1 MSGINIE
8 DCVATSKSRRIP
20 KAAKE
25 INFVAEYLA
34 NGGNG
39 TKAALKAYDCS
50 NSNDPKKT
58 ASVIASGVLGRFRI
72 SDAFEQSGLSTQRLA
87 TEVTRIALG
96 ATKRDAV
103 TEALIPDNDARLRAL
118 KSVADLMGVRQD
130 PKKAQRDDY
139 FSFVRLQRQEYG
151 FED

>member
-1 MSGINIE
+1 MNIE
-8 DCVATSKSRRIP
+8 DCIVASKNRRIP
-20 KAAKE
+20 KTAKE

-39 TKAALKAYDCS
+39 TEAALKAYNCT
-50 NSNDPKKT
+50 NSCNPKKT
-58 ASVIASGVLGRFRI
+58 ASVIASGVLGRVRI

-96 ATKRDAV
+96 ATKRDTV

-118 KSVADLMGVRQD
+118 KIAADLMGVRQD
-130 PKKAQRDDY
+130 PKQVQRDDY
-139 FSFVRLQRQEYG
+139 ASFVIQQRQEYG